1 MTISLNNA
9 IGDFFGTKEKWMTL
23 LLLSVCQFIPIVGP
37 MVMMGYFT
45 RRFALVRSGGE
56 EIDFTFDGFS
66 EYLNIGLWP
75 TLAYLVVSFVAIPLI
90 FIAEVPMLFA
100 IMKMAEDPES
110 IVPLIGGM
118 AVTYAMIFAIS
129 ILLILVASPII
140 LRSSLMKSFKEGFS
154 MSFIVSFLKKVGLSF
169 TLWIVVLAIL
179 TFFASILG
187 MLAFFVGSIF
197 VGTVAMYAGF
207 HMLYQHYE
215 LYLERGGEKI
225 EIHPDIL
232 KKATVVPPLPPSGD
246 PPLLKGDG
254 E

>member
-37 MVMMGYFT
+37 MVLIGYFT

-56 EIDFTFDGFS
+56 ELDFTFDDFA
-66 EYLNIGLWP
+66 EYLQIGLWP
-75 TLAYLVVSFVAIPLI
+75 TLAYLVVSFVAIPFI
-90 FIAEVPMLFA
+90 IIAEIPMLFA
-100 IMKMAEDPES
+100 IIKMAEEPES
-110 IVPLIGGM
+110 IAPLIGGLV
-118 AVTYAMIFAIS
+118 VTYGMIFVIS
-129 ILLILVASPII
+129 LLLILVASPIV

-154 MSFIVSFLKKVGLSF
+154 LSFIVSFLKKVGLSF
-169 TLWIVVLAIL
+169 TLWIFALAVLV
-179 TFFASILG
+179 FFASMVG

-207 HMLYQHYE
+207 HMLYQHYD
-215 LYLERGGEKI
+215 LYLERGGGKI
-225 EIHPDIL
+225 AIHPDVL
-232 KKATVVPPLPPSGD
+232 KKASKVPPLPPSGV

>member
-23 LLLSVCQFIPIVGP
+23 LLLSLCQFIPVVGP
-37 MVMMGYFT
+37 MVLIGYFT

-66 EYLNIGLWP
+66 EYLQIGLWP

-90 FIAEVPMLFA
+90 FIAEVPMLLA
-100 IMKMAEDPES
+100 IIKMAEEPES
-110 IVPLIGGM
+110 IAPLIGGV

-154 MSFIVSFLKKVGLSF
+154 MSFIVSFLKKVGSSF
-169 TLWIVVLAIL
+169 TLWIFVLAIL
-179 TFFASILG
+179 TFFASMLG

-207 HMLYQHYE
+207 HMLYQHYD

-225 EIHPDIL
+225 EIHPDVL
-232 KKATVVPPLPPSGD
+232 KKAAVVPPLPPGGG
-246 PPLLKGDG
+246 PPLLKSDG